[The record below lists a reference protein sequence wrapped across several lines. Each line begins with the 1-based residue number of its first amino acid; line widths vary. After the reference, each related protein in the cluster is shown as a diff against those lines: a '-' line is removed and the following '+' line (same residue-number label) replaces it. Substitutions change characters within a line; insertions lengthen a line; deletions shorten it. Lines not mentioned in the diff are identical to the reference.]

1 MAFKLQLESGK
12 IKNYPI
18 SYKSYY
24 AEGECVFYDTKSKC
38 DTFKHTDCSHLDC
51 AIYAAEYT
59 AKDNKSGF
67 KILLA
72 AAIFWFLVLRDLVL
86 CGLIVLFGVY
96 FILQSIRS
104 AKKARELIEF
114 RDHGTINGV
123 KAYKIS
129 TERCV
134 NGNKVAA

>member
-1 MAFKLQLESGK
+1 MVLRLQVENGK
-12 IKNYPI
+12 IKNYST

-24 AEGECVFYDTKSKC
+24 SKGECVFFDIKSKC
-38 DTFKHTDCSHLDC
+38 DASEHTDCIHLDC

-72 AAIFWFLVLRDLVL
+72 AAIFWFLVLRDLGL

-96 FILQSIRS
+96 FILQAIRS

-114 RDHGTINGV
+114 RDRGTINGV
-123 KAYKIS
+123 KAHML
-129 TERCV
+129 
-134 NGNKVAA
+134 